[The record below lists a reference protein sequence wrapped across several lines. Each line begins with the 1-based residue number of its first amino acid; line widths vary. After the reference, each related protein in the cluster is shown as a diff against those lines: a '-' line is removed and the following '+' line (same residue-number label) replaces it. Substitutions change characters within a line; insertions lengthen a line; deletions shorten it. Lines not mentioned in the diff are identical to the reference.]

1 MSIWSNELAYNLF
14 TNYEDWYQNFIN
26 ETRVEPSEE
35 LKQEAKL
42 YFEYS
47 VSMVEVTKDGT

>member
-1 MSIWSNELAYNLF
+1 MSIWANELAYNLF

-42 YFEYS
+42 YFKNE
-47 VSMVEVTKDGT
+47 EQNK